1 MAARLFSLI
10 DKAKIVAYVTASSI
24 TDIYYI
30 AKKEKGHEKAFAF
43 VSDLVQIVDI
53 AGVDKNVVM
62 NALRSE
68 MKDFE
73 DAIQVSAAM
82 QETLDYIVTRNAKDF
97 ISDSINIDTPTDFL
111 KRYT

>member
-1 MAARLFSLI
+1 
-10 DKAKIVAYVTASSI
+10 
-24 TDIYYI
+24 
-30 AKKEKGHEKAFAF
+30 
-43 VSDLVQIVDI
+43 
-53 AGVDKNVVM
+53 M